1 MQLNCRPIQKQNIG
15 IQRPKIIPLVINK
28 HIVNIEQVLLS
39 HLRRDKNIK
48 CEFEQM
54 GNKTLLKKCVYRL
67 YIAYDEEM
75 RAFWWMKISR
85 CFLIL

>member
-1 MQLNCRPIQKQNIG
+1 MQIHHGPIQEQNVG

-39 HLRRDKNIK
+39 HLRRNKTIK

-54 GNKTLLKKCVYRL
+54 GNKTLLKKKVCIG
-67 YIAYDEEM
+67 YILHM
-75 RAFWWMKISR
+75 MKR
-85 CFLIL
+85 